1 MKEVDA
7 VAAMIDALHAAG
19 IPFMLVG
26 SLSSNV
32 YGIARSTKDADF
44 VVQLGSFSLGKLLEF
59 LPKGFRLEPQIG
71 FETITSTTRYR
82 LHYEGLEAPFMF
94 ELFEVSDDPHDLLRF
109 SHRVPIAYG
118 TSKAYLPRPE
128 DVVITKLRWSKSGR
142 RSKDIDDARNVLA
155 VQMGRLDM
163 PYIRAWC
170 DRHGTR
176 ALLEETL
183 ASIPQIPGDQ

>member
-1 MKEVDA
+1 MKEGDA
-7 VAAMIDALHAAG
+7 ISAMIEALNAAG

-44 VVQLGSFSLGKLLEF
+44 VVQLGSFPLGKLMGF

-71 FETITSTTRYR
+71 FETITSTIRYR
-82 LHYEGLEAPFMF
+82 LHCEGLEAPFMF
-94 ELFEVSDDPHDLLRF
+94 ELFEVSDDPHDQQRF
-109 SHRVPIAYG
+109 SQRVPIAHG
-118 TSKAYLPRPE
+118 TSKAFLPRAE

-142 RSKDIDDARNVLA
+142 RGKDVDDARNVLA

-163 PYIRAWC
+163 DYIRGWC

-176 ALLEETL
+176 ELLEETL
-183 ASIPQIPGDQ
+183 KSIPKLPESP